1 MQLEVWG
8 KFLILSVN
16 LGKKKGLICETK
28 NFRHTFFWE
37 EPDRKYFRLWRP
49 CKSVLY
55 NLYILFPPAI

>member
-37 EPDRKYFRLWRP
+37 EPDRK
-49 CKSVLY
+49 
-55 NLYILFPPAI
+55 